1 MIYERLEQLMMPD
14 VREFMIEADN
24 VANVIDRHS
33 LSNALLILSQVNY
46 ALIPVL
52 TTKSQFVGLLSMP
65 MIIKSVMTV
74 EAIELQRLDEMRV
87 EEVMLQNPVRVTL
100 DVSLSELLHVLIDH
114 SFVCVV
120 DDQDRFLGIVTRK
133 KLLQRLTHLLHETS
147 NPKEL
152 QRLIQLLSEDE
163 A

>member
-1 MIYERLEQLMMPD
+1 MIYERLEQLIMPD
-14 VREFMIEADN
+14 LHEFMIEADN

-52 TTKSQFVGLLSMP
+52 STKSKFVGLLSMP

-74 EAIELQRLDEMRV
+74 EAIELHRLDEMRV
-87 EEVMLQNPVRVTL
+87 EEVMLQNPVRITTSA
-100 DVSLSELLHVLIDH
+100 SLSELLQVLIDQ

-120 DDQDRFLGIVTRK
+120 DETDTFRGIVTRK
-133 KLLQRLTHLLHETS
+133 KLLQRLTYLLHETA

-152 QRLIQLLSEDE
+152 AQLIQRLNEADE
-163 A
+163 